1 MRRYLNWK
9 SVLALVAVGIV
20 VATLSYTSS
29 LAQKLALQERKDMEQ
44 WAEAIKVL
52 TNTSEDVDI
61 SFALYYVEQNTTI
74 PVIQTDEGGNITGFT
89 NLDTAGKRDQDAYL
103 RRTMKEFAAQRSP
116 ILVDYGN
123 GFTQVYYGE
132 SNLLQQLRQF
142 PYVYLFVVFLFLA
155 VVLIALRVSHKSVQ
169 NQVWVGLSKETAH
182 QLGTPL
188 SSIEGW
194 VELLGLEMPEHE
206 AIGEMRKDLERL
218 KLVADRF
225 GKVGSTPVLEA
236 EDLRER
242 LADMVAYM
250 SKRAPAKVQIT
261 LVAPAETNPVL
272 MNGPLFDWV
281 VENLI
286 RNALDA
292 MNGVGKITVTL
303 QEEGRSIFVDVA
315 DTGKGIP
322 TRLIKKVFKPGFST
336 KKRGWGL
343 GLTLSKR
350 IMEHYHKGRL
360 FVKESVAGK
369 GTTFRILMRR

>member
-9 SVLALVAVGIV
+9 SVLALVAVCIV
-20 VATLSYTSS
+20 VATLAYTNS
-29 LAQKLALQERKDMEQ
+29 LAKKLALEERKDMKE
-44 WAEAIKVL
+44 WAAAIKL
-52 TNTSEDVDI
+52 LAIAAPDMDV
-61 SFALYYVEQNTTI
+61 SFAQYYVGRNTTI
-74 PVIQTDEGGNITGFT
+74 PVIETDEGGTIIAIR
-89 NLDTAGKRDQDAYL
+89 NLDTAGLRDRDAYL
-103 RRTMKEFAAQRSP
+103 RNTMQEFASQRNP
-116 ILVDYGN
+116 ILVDHGT
-123 GFTQVYYGE
+123 GFTQIYYGE
-132 SNLLQQLRQF
+132 SNLLQQLRRF
-142 PYVYLFVVFLFLA
+142 PYIYLLVVFLFLA
-155 VVLIALRVSHKSVQ
+155 VVLIALRVAHKSVQ

-194 VELLGLEMPEHE
+194 VELLALELPEHE

-225 GKVGSTPVLEA
+225 GKVGSTPVLAE
-236 EDLRER
+236 EDLRQR
-242 LADMVAYM
+242 LQDMVAYM
-250 SKRAPAKVQIT
+250 SKRAPAKVQIA
-261 LVAPAETNPVL
+261 LVAPEEAVAVL

-292 MNGVGKITVTL
+292 MNGQGKITVTL
-303 QEEGRSIFVDVA
+303 RDEGRNVFVDVA

-322 TRLIKKVFKPGFST
+322 ARLVKKVFKPGFST

-360 FVKESVAGK
+360 LVKESTPGK
-369 GTTFRILMRR
+369 GTTFRVGLRR

>member
-1 MRRYLNWK
+1 MRRYINWK
-9 SVLALVAVGIV
+9 SILALVAVGIV
-20 VATLSYTSS
+20 VATLAYTNS
-29 LAQKLALQERKDMEQ
+29 LAKKLALQERKDMEQ
-44 WAEAIKVL
+44 WAEAIKTL
-52 TNTSEDVDI
+52 AIAAPDMDI
-61 SFALYYVEQNTTI
+61 SFAQYYVGQNTTI
-74 PVIQTDEGGNITGFT
+74 PVIEADEKGNILAIK
-89 NLDTAGKRDQDAYL
+89 NLDTVGKHNQDAYL
-103 RRTMKEFAAQRSP
+103 RKTIQQFASQRSP
-116 ILVDYGN
+116 ILVDYGT

-132 SNLLQQLRQF
+132 STLLQQLRQF

-155 VVLIALRVSHKSVQ
+155 VVLIALRVAHKSVQ

-194 VELLGLEMPEHE
+194 VELLALELPDHE
-206 AIGEMRKDLERL
+206 AIGDMRKDLERL

-225 GKVGSTPVLEA
+225 GKVGSTPVLEE
-236 EDLRER
+236 EDLHER
-242 LADMVAYM
+242 LQDMVTYM
-250 SKRAPAKVQIT
+250 SKRAPAKVQIS
-261 LVAPAETNPVL
+261 LIAPEEPASVL

-292 MNGVGKITVTL
+292 MNGQGKITVTL
-303 QEEGRSIFVDVA
+303 RDEGRNVFVDVA

-322 TRLIKKVFKPGFST
+322 ARLVKKVFKPGFST

-360 FVKESVAGK
+360 SVKESIVGK
-369 GTTFRILMRR
+369 GTTFRIGMRR